1 MPTAHLLIK
10 GKVQGVFYRAS
21 ARKIANE
28 MGVTGWARNTSE
40 GDVEIMATGKQE
52 TLDRFISWCRRGP
65 EMAAVTDVIISKMAP
80 AEFKGFV
87 IVRGN
92 AF

>member
-10 GKVQGVFYRAS
+10 GKVQGVFYRAT

-28 MGVTGWARNTSE
+28 MGITGWARNTSE
-40 GDVEIMATGKQE
+40 GDVEVMATGKQE
-52 TLDRFISWCRRGP
+52 VLDRFIVWCRRGP

-80 AEFKGFV
+80 AEFKGFA
-87 IVRGN
+87 ISRGN